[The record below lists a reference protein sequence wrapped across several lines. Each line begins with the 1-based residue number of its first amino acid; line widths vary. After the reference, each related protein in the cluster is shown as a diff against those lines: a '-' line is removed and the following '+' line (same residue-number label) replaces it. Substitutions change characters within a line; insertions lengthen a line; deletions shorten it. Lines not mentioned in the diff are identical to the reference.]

1 MPQSTYLI
9 VIFLPIVNV
18 RQHSNVNKIIDINS
32 CCEGSCQS
40 VTYNNNVII
49 SSMDKI
55 YRSQAFRET
64 LFSFPIPFVLLKNIC
79 SFSRECESMN

>member
-55 YRSQAFRET
+55 YRSQAPRNLIQFSYTICITEKY
-64 LFSFPIPFVLLKNIC
+64 LFFFT
-79 SFSRECESMN
+79 

>member
-55 YRSQAFRET
+55 YRSHPRNLIQFSYTICITEKY
-64 LFSFPIPFVLLKNIC
+64 LFFFT
-79 SFSRECESMN
+79 

>member
-18 RQHSNVNKIIDINS
+18 RQHSNVNKIIYINS

-55 YRSQAFRET
+55 YRSQAIPRNLLQFSYTICITEKY
-64 LFSFPIPFVLLKNIC
+64 LFFFT
-79 SFSRECESMN
+79 